1 MSGVA
6 IGTVDTFLQKKRVGS
21 SDTTEF
27 DKVDAFMRKLADKPV
42 TESDLLHSAVG
53 WGALEEMLLKKSLAS
68 GAFFP
73 KNVTKLKEERE
84 LRPFVEL
91 VVDGTFSEQSLNE
104 HAVSFQTTLV
114 WMNALKASAS
124 KHGDTW
130 LHNLHLGIGH
140 LNLCVKPDDEHF
152 NISETYFKKSLSLL
166 STADALRNLAII
178 SHARLDHDKAFEYYE
193 EALKAAITSQSKDP
207 YGAKLYIR
215 DLVGRNNSFNVTH
228 CHHLGSRVGLSVC
241 SVGHDQLYCK
251 TDRC

>member
-140 LNLCVKPDDEHF
+140 LNLCVKVLSLVLQLAYFIILCTQPDDEHF

-166 STADALRNLAII
+166 STADAFQGHN
-178 SHARLDHDKAFEYYE
+178 F
-193 EALKAAITSQSKDP
+193 TC
-207 YGAKLYIR
+207 
-215 DLVGRNNSFNVTH
+215 TT
-228 CHHLGSRVGLSVC
+228 GS
-241 SVGHDQLYCK
+241 
-251 TDRC
+251 